1 VNYNHGGSEARRF
14 DAYICRA
21 GFFFP
26 RILAAGRL
34 HCDKRNRVTS
44 VVALRTF
51 ADSPGDPVVVF
62 VRMQQQYLAKPRLP
76 AISEID
82 RALDNIRKVL
92 DHSRGIGMPVAFIRM
107 LNEPAFFNGAMPFV
121 RWIEGFG
128 PSRNEMVFE
137 RASRSEM
144 QADDVHRAVSQISG
158 IYGDVHETTDWI
170 ASTLPRKLDHGK
182 SAGG

>member
-1 VNYNHGGSEARRF
+1 VNHNHGGSEARRF
-14 DAYICRA
+14 DAYTHRA

-26 RILAAGRL
+26 KILAAGRF

-44 VVALRTF
+44 VVVLRTF
-51 ADSPGDPVVVF
+51 ADSPGVPVVVV
-62 VRMQQQYLAKPRLP
+62 VRVQQQYLAKPRLP

-82 RALDNIRKVL
+82 RALDNSRKVL

-107 LNEPAFFNGAMPFV
+107 LNESASFNRATPFV
-121 RWIEGFG
+121 RWVEGFE
-128 PSRNEMVFE
+128 PYRNEMVFE
-137 RASRSEM
+137 RASPSEM
-144 QADDVHRAVSQISG
+144 QASDVPRAVSKISG
-158 IYGDVHETTDWI
+158 IYGEVYDTTDWI